1 MDTAGSSA
9 LVTGGAS
16 GLGRA
21 TARRLAASG
30 ATVTIVDLPGSAGE
44 EVAADLGGRFAPADV
59 TDPEQIAAAVALAA
73 ETGPLRVVV
82 NCAGIAPLGKVLE
95 RDGVPNLLDAFERNV
110 RVNITHKYN
119 VVAQA
124 SA

>member
-82 NCAGIAPLGKVLE
+82 NCEIGRAHVELQSLMRSSYAVLC
-95 RDGVPNLLDAFERNV
+95 L
-110 RVNITHKYN
+110 KKKK
-119 VVAQA
+119 
-124 SA
+124 